1 MAKIDWLELV
11 RPVAVLSAK
20 PRGKKLP
27 SEAWATVWPQG
38 EKWLMQDK
46 QGVVSEITLLTED
59 EAQDNIMPL
68 IAGGGTALLF
78 KDDKPYGLL
87 NAQIAIMGLAEQKDI
102 AQSFLSALM
111 EISDEAVTIID
122 EHETVLGWNDKA
134 QQLYKIKRE
143 EIQGHNIH
151 DFFSSLVVTKQLHN
165 AISAAGAVRDRYH
178 QPMRGAHVMINAAP
192 VFSGDKLLG
201 AISSERDITQTMR
214 LANELARSH
223 VQVRDLQSE
232 ISKINR
238 PSGAF
243 NRIYGQSASL
253 SSVLDIAKRIANTD
267 VSILLRG
274 ESGTGKE
281 LFAEAIHKESRRGDR
296 PFVVINCGAI
306 PANLFES
313 ELFGYLPG
321 SFTGAD
327 KKGRKGKFDEADHGT
342 VFLDEIGELSPD
354 MQVKLLRV
362 LQNQQFTRV
371 GGGEPVKVDVRLI
384 SATHR
389 DLEAM
394 IKEGGFREDLYYRVN
409 VVSLEIPP
417 LRERRED
424 ISQLTAL
431 FVREFC
437 GRQGIAVKHIAP
449 EVINYLLGYG
459 WPGNIRELRN
469 VVERMVVLSEGGHI
483 AAEHLPPSL
492 RYQRE
497 EPEALPAGGLNG
509 LTAKMQRRA
518 IEQALK
524 KTQGSRGKAAV
535 LLGISRGT
543 LYYKI
548 KKLGIG

>member
-1 MAKIDWLELV
+1 MASIDWAELA
-11 RPVAVLSAK
+11 RPVVLCSAK
-20 PRGKKLP
+20 PREKKLP
-27 SEAWATVWPQG
+27 VEAWAAVWPQG
-38 EKWLMQDK
+38 HKWMMADK
-46 QGVVSEITLLTED
+46 QGGVCEITPVAENRT
-59 EAQDNIMPL
+59 QDIMPL
-68 IAGGGTALLF
+68 IIKGGAVLLF
-78 KDDKPYGLL
+78 KGDKPYGML
-87 NAQIAIMGLAEQKDI
+87 NTHIVIMGLAEQKEV
-102 AQSFLSALM
+102 ARSFLGALM
-111 EISDEAVTIID
+111 DITDEAVTIID
-122 EHETVLGWNDKA
+122 EHDTVLGWNDKA
-134 QQLYKIKRE
+134 RQLYKIKRE
-143 EIQGHNIH
+143 DIVGQDIH
-151 DFFSSLVVTKQLHN
+151 DFFSSLVVTKQLQN
-165 AISAAGAVRDRYH
+165 ALSAASTVRDKYH
-178 QPMRGAHVMINAAP
+178 QPLRGVHVMINAAP

-201 AISSERDITQTMR
+201 AISSEREITQAMR

-232 ISKINR
+232 ISKKNR
-238 PSGAF
+238 PAGAF
-243 NRIYGQSASL
+243 NRIYGQSTAL
-253 SSVLDIAKRIANTD
+253 ASVLDIAKRIANTD

-281 LFAEAIHKESRRGDR
+281 LFAEAIHKESRRGDK
-296 PFVVINCGAI
+296 PFVVINCGGI

-327 KKGRKGKFDEADHGT
+327 RKGRKGKFDEANNGT
-342 VFLDEIGELSPD
+342 IFLDEIGELSPD

-437 GRQGIAVKHIAP
+437 GRQGIAVKHITP
-449 EVINYLLGYG
+449 EVINYLLSYG

-469 VVERMVVLSEGGHI
+469 VAERMVVLSEGGHI
-483 AAEHLPPSL
+483 TAEHLPPL
-492 RYQRE
+492 LLYQRE
-497 EPEALPAGGLNG
+497 ETAGLPAGGLNG
-509 LTAKMQRRA
+509 LTEKMQRRA

-524 KTQGSRGKAAV
+524 RAQGNRGKAAV
-535 LLGISRGT
+535 ALGIPRST
-543 LYYKI
+543 LYYKM
-548 KKLGIG
+548 KKYEI